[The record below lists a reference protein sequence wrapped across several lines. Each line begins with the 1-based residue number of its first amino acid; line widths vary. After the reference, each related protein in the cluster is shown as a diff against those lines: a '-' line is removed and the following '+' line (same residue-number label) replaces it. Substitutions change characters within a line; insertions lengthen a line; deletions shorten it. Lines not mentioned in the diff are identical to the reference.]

1 MSRRIYYAHCIAI
14 YSTPQEDRDVAML
27 EEMGFEVI
35 NPNNPQMQERCDEL
49 KQRFK
54 DGHLDGFFDAHR
66 GQQPRL
72 TQFRDAGE
80 AIMEL
85 IFKPLISPAKI
96 DALAFRALPD
106 GRIPAGVYL
115 EVQCAREKLLPVIEL
130 PANLSGRQLSVEST
144 REYLR
149 EIGVR

>member
-1 MSRRIYYAHCIAI
+1 MSRRVYYAHCIAI

-35 NPNNPQMQERCDEL
+35 NPNNPQMAERCNEI

-54 DGHLDGFFDAHR
+54 DGHLDAAR

-72 TQFRDAGE
+72 TQFADSGE
-80 AIMEL
+80 AIMKL
-85 IFKPLISPAKI
+85 IFEPLISPAKI
-96 DALAFRALPD
+96 DAVAFRALPD

-115 EVQCAREKLLPVIEL
+115 EVQCARNLMLPVIEL
-130 PANLSGRQLSVEST
+130 PANLSGRQMSVEHT
-144 REYLR
+144 RDYLK
-149 EIGVR
+149 EIGCR